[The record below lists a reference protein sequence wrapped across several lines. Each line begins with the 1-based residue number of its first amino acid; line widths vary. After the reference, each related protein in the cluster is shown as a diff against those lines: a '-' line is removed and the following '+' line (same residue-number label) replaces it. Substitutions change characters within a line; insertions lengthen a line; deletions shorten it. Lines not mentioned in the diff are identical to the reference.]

1 MPDSRKLSDDEVEAL
16 LSGLDSDAGSSEPI
30 GLDDSEVREFSF
42 GREDLSLLGDYYS
55 LRLINEKIAR
65 YTRSVFLPMLRVL
78 PRISSF
84 PPEVKSFDEYVES
97 CDDFASITNS
107 RIEKLRGNCLLVL
120 QAPFISYLTNTY
132 YGGSKVQALF
142 ETQGEFTATEN
153 RIVEI
158 ITAGMNEAM
167 ELAWRDLL
175 DTKFQIQS
183 QEENIN
189 LVSFVDGSDTV
200 IVCSFTVHMPLNEPT
215 SFDVVYPLQTLK
227 PISSQLRSRVQNDVS
242 LDDRTWKQRLENA
255 VLAVPLTLS
264 AEVGHSK
271 TSLGRLINSHEG
283 DFFPMNKPDHV
294 LIKLA
299 GESYFW
305 ADIGKVGTNTA
316 VSMVKRVVQ
325 SGEDNE

>member
-1 MPDSRKLSDDEVEAL
+1 MMPDSRKLSDDEVEAL

-120 QAPFISYLTNTY
+120 QAPFISHLTNSY
-132 YGGSKVQALF
+132 YGGSKVQSLF

-153 RIVEI
+153 HIIEI
-158 ITAGMNEAM
+158 ISDGMLASM
-167 ELAWRDLL
+167 ALAWKDLVE
-175 DTKFQIQS
+175 TR
-183 QEENIN
+183 
-189 LVSFVDGSDTV
+189 
-200 IVCSFTVHMPLNEPT
+200 
-215 SFDVVYPLQTLK
+215 FDVVT
-227 PISSQLRSRVQNDVS
+227 R
-242 LDDRTWKQRLENA
+242 E
-255 VLAVPLTLS
+255 
-264 AEVGHSK
+264 
-271 TSLGRLINSHEG
+271 
-283 DFFPMNKPDHV
+283 
-294 LIKLA
+294 
-299 GESYFW
+299 
-305 ADIGKVGTNTA
+305 
-316 VSMVKRVVQ
+316 
-325 SGEDNE
+325 